1 MPIDYPA
8 LQTEILTDPVGI
20 GYAPYVTDGND
31 VLVAALLN
39 EVRVAAPTFTIN
51 RGEVPSQKVVNEFD
65 ATEFGA
71 LVTEQL
77 QRLSILTQ
85 FGTVDL
91 GDATVRQILGAI
103 FPLGGPTRTNL
114 TALATRPCSR
124 GEFLFGA
131 GTVIT
136 PGDVAKALRG

>member
-1 MPIDYPA
+1 MAIDYPA
-8 LQTEILTDPVGI
+8 LNTEIRTDPVGI
-20 GYAPYVTDGND
+20 GYAPHVDSGND

-39 EVRVAAPTFTIN
+39 EVRVAAPTFSIN

-65 ATEFGA
+65 AGEFGA

-77 QRLSILTQ
+77 QRLSIMTQ

-103 FPLGGPTRTNL
+103 FPLGGVTRTNL
-114 TALATRPCSR
+114 TALSTRSCSR

-131 GTVIT
+131 GTVISAA
-136 PGDVAKALRG
+136 DVARALRG

>member
-1 MPIDYPA
+1 MAIDYPA
-8 LQTEILTDPVGI
+8 LNTEILTDPTGI